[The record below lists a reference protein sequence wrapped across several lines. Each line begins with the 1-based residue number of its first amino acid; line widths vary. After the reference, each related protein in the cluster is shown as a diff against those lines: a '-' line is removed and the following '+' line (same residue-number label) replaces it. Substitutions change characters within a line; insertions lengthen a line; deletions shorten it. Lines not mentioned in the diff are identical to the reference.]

1 MATGSTIIDA
11 ILNVWSTILAWFGN
25 AFDDL
30 VPIFYVAET
39 GLTFIGYLAVG
50 GMAVSAAFL
59 FLGMVQ
65 KWLRFGR

>member
-1 MATGSTIIDA
+1 MGTTIIDR
-11 ILNVWSTILAWFGN
+11 ILAVWNIVLEWFSG
-25 AFDDL
+25 AFEKL

-39 GLTFIGYLAVG
+39 GLTFVGYLAVG

-59 FLGMVQ
+59 FLGLVQ

>member
-1 MATGSTIIDA
+1 MNIIDS
-11 ILNVWSTILAWFGN
+11 ILSVWTMILEWFGG
-25 AFDDL
+25 AFEKL
-30 VPIFYVAET
+30 VPIFYAADT

-59 FLGMVQ
+59 FLGLVQ

>member
-1 MATGSTIIDA
+1 MAAGSTIIDA
-11 ILNVWSTILAWFGN
+11 ILNVWSIILTWFGG
-25 AFDDL
+25 AFEKL
-30 VPIFYVAET
+30 VPIFYVADT

>member
-1 MATGSTIIDA
+1 MNIIES
-11 ILNVWSTILAWFGN
+11 ILGVWSAVLSWFGG
-25 AFDDL
+25 AFDEL
-30 VPIFYVAET
+30 IPIFYVAET

-59 FLGMVQ
+59 FLGLVQ

>member
-1 MATGSTIIDA
+1 MAAGSNVISA
-11 ILNVWSTILAWFGN
+11 ILEVWSSVLAWFGG
-25 AFDDL
+25 AFNDL
-30 VPIFYVAET
+30 IPIFYVAET

-59 FLGMVQ
+59 FLGLVQ

>member
-1 MATGSTIIDA
+1 MNIIEA
-11 ILNVWSTILAWFGN
+11 ILGVWSKVLGWFGT
-25 AFDDL
+25 AFEDL
-30 VPIFYVAET
+30 IPIFYVAET

-59 FLGMVQ
+59 FLGLVQ

>member
-1 MATGSTIIDA
+1 MNIIEA
-11 ILNVWSTILAWFGN
+11 ILGVWSKVLAWFGT
-25 AFDDL
+25 AFEDL

-59 FLGMVQ
+59 FLGLVQ